1 MSPSPVRI
9 LFVDDEERILRSLAM
24 QFRRHYEVFTESDP
38 RRALER
44 LKTERIQVLVSDQR
58 MPQMSGAELLAQARV
73 LVETPQVLSGDPAD
87 SPHRLFRPRC
97 RRRRAQR
104 RWHLPLPDQAL
115 ESPGNGL
122 HPAPGGGDRQPPG
135 PAGAARGHA
144 GGAAERA
151 AARRRPGNPGLRRGL
166 LPCRRA
172 SPAARAQPGRGAG
185 VAEHRTGGGAGQRP
199 EAGRGA
205 YRAAAEI
212 PGPGPSAP
220 AQPGGYAVPRHPGPA
235 RTDQP
240 GADIPLPAQ
249 ADPQG
254 IVRERP
260 EGGRRAGLAV
270 ARAKPAGGR
279 PAGRGAA
286 RRPERRPSRRRNRRP
301 WPGGFPPGVRG
312 GRRSSS

>member
-1 MSPSPVRI
+1 RGAHPAQPGHAVPPPLRGAHRERPAARPGAPE
-9 LFVDDEERILRSLAM
+9 DGTDTGAGQRPAHAADE
-24 QFRRHYEVFTESDP
+24 RRRTAGAGS
-38 RRALER
+38 RA
-44 LKTERIQVLVSDQR
+44 
-58 MPQMSGAELLAQARV
+58 
-73 LVETPQVLSGDPAD
+73 LSGDPAD

-270 ARAKPAGGR
+270 ARAKPAGG
-279 PAGRGAA
+279 
-286 RRPERRPSRRRNRRP
+286 
-301 WPGGFPPGVRG
+301 
-312 GRRSSS
+312 